1 MMPVVALLVT
11 AAASM
16 PAAPDSGA
24 RPLTMS
30 ETVAMAERN
39 AVAIIAAE
47 GEQCTSAAG
56 VRTAWGAFLPSVSLT
71 AGGTKQIPNPTNR
84 TRIENGQVIILAPD
98 PWSYNAGFGLS
109 LDLFTG
115 GQRIFDLQQAH
126 ARSSAADA
134 NRVVQRYAAVL
145 AAQQQFFNVLA
156 AREAQAVARA
166 QLDQAEQ
173 QLRVSVL
180 RLRARAVTRSDSLRS
195 EIQVHN
201 ARLALM
207 TAATALEVANASLT
221 RAVGSDT
228 PVTAASDSTLDRPVL
243 AVDDATLRQL
253 ALEGPAVQQA
263 SASLGVARAATRTA
277 WASYLPTVSASYS
290 RNGSGSGGQFSLSQD
305 DLTTYSGALRLSLSL
320 PVFTQFTREAQL
332 TTADVNRDNAEAALR
347 DARLA
352 AIESLTQ
359 SLGSFHAAAER
370 AATQAAT
377 VEAALED
384 LREQQDKYSIG
395 AATLLD
401 VLSSQA
407 TLDQA
412 RHDLIQARYDQR
424 VARVQLE
431 ALVGRSL

>member
-1 MMPVVALLVT
+1 MITLVVLLAT

-24 RPLTMS
+24 RPLTMA
-30 ETVAMAERN
+30 ETVAMAEHN

-47 GEQCTSAAG
+47 GDQRTSAAA

-71 AGGTKQIPNPTNR
+71 AGGTEQIPNPTNR

-98 PWSYNAGFGLS
+98 PWTYNAGIGLS

-115 GQRIFDLQQAH
+115 GQRVFDLQQAH
-126 ARSSAADA
+126 ARSSASDA

-156 AREAQAVARA
+156 AREAEAVARA
-166 QLDQAEQ
+166 QLDQAVEQ
-173 QLRVSVL
+173 LKVSVL
-180 RLRARAVTRSDSLRS
+180 RLKARAVTRSDSLRS
-195 EIQVHN
+195 EIQIHN
-201 ARLALM
+201 ARLALV
-207 TAATALEVANASLT
+207 TARTALEVANASLT

-228 PVTAASDSTLDRPVL
+228 PVTAAPDSTLDRPVL

-253 ALEGPAVQQA
+253 ALEGPGVRQA
-263 SASLGVARAATRTA
+263 TASLDVARAATRTA
-277 WASYLPTVSASYS
+277 WAAYLPTVSASYS
-290 RNGSGSGGQFSLSQD
+290 RTGNGSGNQFSLSQD

-320 PVFTQFTREAQL
+320 PLFTQFTREAQV

-347 DARLA
+347 DARLG

-359 SLGSFHAAAER
+359 SLGSFHSAAER

-401 VLSSQA
+401 VLTSQA

-412 RHDLIQARYDQR
+412 RHDLIQAHYDQR

>member
-1 MMPVVALLVT
+1 MMPVAVLLVT
-11 AAASM
+11 AAAWM

-24 RPLTMS
+24 RPLTMA

-47 GEQCTSAAG
+47 GEQRASSAG
-56 VRTAWGAFLPSVSLT
+56 VRTAWGAFLPSVSLS

-84 TRIENGQVIILAPD
+84 TRVENGQVIILAPD
-98 PWSYNAGFGLS
+98 PWSYSAGFGLN

-115 GQRIFDLQQAH
+115 GQRFFDLQQAH

-134 NRVVQRYAAVL
+134 NQVVQRYAAVL

-173 QLRVSVL
+173 QLKVSVL
-180 RLRARAVTRSDSLRS
+180 RLKARAVTRSDSLRS

-201 ARLALM
+201 ARLALV
-207 TAATALEVANASLT
+207 TATTALAVANASLT
-221 RAVGSDT
+221 RAVGSDA
-228 PVTAASDSTLDRPVL
+228 PVTAGPDSTLDRPVL

-253 ALEGPAVQQA
+253 ALQGPAVKQA
-263 SASLGVARAATRTA
+263 AASVDVARAATRTA
-277 WASYLPTVSASYS
+277 WAAYLPTVSASYS
-290 RNGSGSGGQFSLSQD
+290 RNGSGSGNDFSLSQN
-305 DLTTYSGALRLSLSL
+305 DLNTYSGALRLSLSL
-320 PVFTQFTREAQL
+320 PLFTQFTREAQV

-352 AIESLTQ
+352 AIENLTQ

-370 AATQAAT
+370 AETQAAT

-395 AATLLD
+395 AAVLLD
-401 VLSSQA
+401 VLTSQA

-412 RHDLIQARYDQR
+412 RHDLIQAHYDQR